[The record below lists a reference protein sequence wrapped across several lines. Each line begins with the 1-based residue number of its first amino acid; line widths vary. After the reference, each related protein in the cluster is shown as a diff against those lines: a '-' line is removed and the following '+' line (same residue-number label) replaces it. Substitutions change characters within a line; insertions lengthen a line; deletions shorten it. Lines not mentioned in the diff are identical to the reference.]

1 LQTLEA
7 LLEKRDKF
15 DHILVE
21 TTGAALARQRGCS
34 QHHGQLW
41 LTLAPAGLADPG
53 PVAQA
58 LWADEALEPGAAL
71 DAVVTLV
78 DAAHFRAQ
86 LAEPQA
92 AEAMQQV
99 AYADV
104 ILLNKTDLVVRYRA
118 VSASRVYLSRLS
130 KSPALAHHFRAKPT

>member
-1 LQTLEA
+1 M
-7 LLEKRDKF
+7 
-15 DHILVE
+15 
-21 TTGAALARQRGCS
+21 
-34 QHHGQLW
+34 
-41 LTLAPAGLADPG
+41 
-53 PVAQA
+53 AQA

-78 DAAHFRAQ
+78 DAKHFRAQ

-104 ILLNKTDLVVRYRA
+104 ILLNKTDLVVRCPA
-118 VSASRVYLSRLS
+118 VSVN
-130 KSPALAHHFRAKPT
+130 KPSLP

>member
-1 LQTLEA
+1 
-7 LLEKRDKF
+7 
-15 DHILVE
+15 
-21 TTGAALARQRGCS
+21 
-34 QHHGQLW
+34 
-41 LTLAPAGLADPG
+41 
-53 PVAQA
+53 VAQA

-71 DAVVTLV
+71 DAIVTVV

-104 ILLNKTDLVVRYRA
+104 VLLNKTDLVVRGAAPPALCQQRPE
-118 VSASRVYLSRLS
+118 LS
-130 KSPALAHHFRAKPT
+130 KHPAAAFLYLTTERV